1 MVSDDV
7 NDAPRRVQ
15 RMVQCQR
22 NGTVI
27 WVGVRIPGRSPLLC
41 CGRKQVQVNTT
52 SERGLPLLLL
62 ISPSIYPLSEGSSSS
77 FATGPSTVFTQSA
90 TLTSPPLT
98 HLFIRVNVGILAR
111 HFRDGS
117 RLRTTATAEHGA
129 GDCFPLQGTEKHRN
143 TFINIL
149 IQLPHLNSEN

>member
-1 MVSDDV
+1 MMRPGGYRGWCSV
-7 NDAPRRVQ
+7 NAMELSFGWAFAFRAEVRCCVVGENKFKLIPRQ
-15 RMVQCQR
+15 KEFF
-22 NGTVI
+22 
-27 WVGVRIPGRSPLLC
+27 LFYLFHH
-41 CGRKQVQVNTT
+41 
-52 SERGLPLLLL
+52 
-62 ISPSIYPLSEGSSSS
+62 PLSEGSSSS

-129 GDCFPLQGTEKHRN
+129 GDCFPLQGTEKHRE
-143 TFINIL
+143 T
-149 IQLPHLNSEN
+149 HSSTY